1 MPGPGLATS
10 GKPAMSPPPTGD
22 RGRAS
27 PSRIEPRSSIELAA
41 AVDDRRDPSTVTLY
55 PKHGRNRTTAWMSIG
70 VDWVLS
76 LDEMV

>member
-1 MPGPGLATS
+1 MPSPALATS
-10 GKPAMSPPPTGD
+10 GTTAMNPPPTGD

-27 PSRIEPRSSIELAA
+27 SSSVEPRSSIELAA

-55 PKHGRNRTTAWMSIG
+55 PKNGQNRTTAWLTIG